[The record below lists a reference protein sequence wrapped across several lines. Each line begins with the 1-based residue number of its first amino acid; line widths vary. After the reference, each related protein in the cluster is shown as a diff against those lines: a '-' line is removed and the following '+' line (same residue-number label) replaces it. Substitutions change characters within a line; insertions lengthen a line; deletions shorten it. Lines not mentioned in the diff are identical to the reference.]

1 MKTQKTNP
9 EFSLKL
15 ISLISQISDGVGDG
29 QLKVVKDYELLQ
41 VRTKQTRYRK
51 KNICRN
57 RITSVKVYYIDIIF
71 LFKLK
76 QACSLISE
84 DYKPPFTFV
93 VVQKRINARFYLKKG
108 AQAENPAPGSVL
120 DHTITR
126 RGLYDFYLVPQSVRQ
141 GTVTPTHCVVL
152 EVRLTF

>member
-1 MKTQKTNP
+1 MG
-9 EFSLKL
+9 F
-15 ISLISQISDGVGDG
+15 
-29 QLKVVKDYELLQ
+29 DYFY
-41 VRTKQTRYRK
+41 VFFVPFRM
-51 KNICRN
+51 
-57 RITSVKVYYIDIIF
+57 
-71 LFKLK
+71 K

-108 AQAENPAPGSVL
+108 PQAENPAPGSVL

-126 RGLYDFYLVPQSVRQ
+126 RGMYDFYLVPQSVRQ

-152 EVRLTF
+152 EDETGMQPDHLQVNISLLISAKPDHLQ